1 MDTNKQCQ
9 HTAST
14 NQLLLAKCAHTSR
27 SLTMLG
33 CSYLIR
39 ISTSSC
45 GSRLWGSTTWTHLR
59 QMIQCLYRCISMIH
73 HRYAAAHHSNIVN
86 NTITVIINDTTVH
99 LPTRTHTHTHPF
111 NGPSP
116 GLPRWASTKKLKP
129 IWILLRQE
137 TVSGSDIRRA
147 TCKSAP
153 RSSQITMPVPHHSF
167 FYRPDALPA
176 TQPTASKHWRHYML
190 NHGIHN
196 MV

>member
-1 MDTNKQCQ
+1 MSYVSHKMTNHRQQECTCCMDKTGKRKCKRMSRDGNYNVPSMDTNKQCQ
-9 HTAST
+9 HTASI

-59 QMIQCLYRCISMIH
+59 QMTQCLYRCISMIH

-99 LPTRTHTHTHPF
+99 LPTRTHTHTH
-111 NGPSP
+111 
-116 GLPRWASTKKLKP
+116 T
-129 IWILLRQE
+129 
-137 TVSGSDIRRA
+137 
-147 TCKSAP
+147 
-153 RSSQITMPVPHHSF
+153 PV
-167 FYRPDALPA
+167 
-176 TQPTASKHWRHYML
+176 
-190 NHGIHN
+190 
-196 MV
+196 